1 MTSTRRTWQ
10 AALIGAVLTASL
22 AFGATAF
29 AQTETESETETE
41 TESPSVDATEQQM
54 TPEDFFENRR
64 EEHET
69 READFAAGLAE
80 RLGLDVDTV
89 ETAIEEIREELSA
102 ERRAEA
108 EAWAGEQLDQAVE
121 DGTLTQEQAD
131 ALLEL
136 AESVEGQLFGG
147 RSMEGFGA
155 VCSEDTAAEV
165 GSASAPPANRVRR
178 HRYRR

>member
-1 MTSTRRTWQ
+1 MTTKRRTWQ

-41 TESPSVDATEQQM
+41 SPSVDATEQQM

-64 EEHET
+64 EEHAT

-89 ETAIEEIREELSA
+89 ETAIEETREELSA

-108 EAWAGEQLDQAVE
+108 EAWAGQQLDQAVE

-131 ALLEL
+131 ALLGL

-147 RSMEGFGA
+147 RSMEGFGGRMFGGHGGGGFGFGP
-155 VCSEDTAAEV
+155 SGE
-165 GSASAPPANRVRR
+165 
-178 HRYRR
+178 

>member
-41 TESPSVDATEQQM
+41 AETQTESPSVDATEQQM

-64 EEHET
+64 EEHDT

-89 ETAIEEIREELSA
+89 ETAIEETREELSA

-108 EAWAGEQLDQAVE
+108 KAWAGEQLDQAVE

-136 AESVEGQLFGG
+136 AEVAEGQLFGG
-147 RSMEGFGA
+147 RAMQGFGGRMFRGHGGGGGFGFGP
-155 VCSEDTAAEV
+155 SGE
-165 GSASAPPANRVRR
+165 
-178 HRYRR
+178 

>member
-10 AALIGAVLTASL
+10 AALIGTVLTASL

-41 TESPSVDATEQQM
+41 TESPSVGATEQQM

-102 ERRAEA
+102 ERRAE
-108 EAWAGEQLDQAVE
+108 GL
-121 DGTLTQEQAD
+121 
-131 ALLEL
+131 
-136 AESVEGQLFGG
+136 G
-147 RSMEGFGA
+147 RRANWTRRSR
-155 VCSEDTAAEV
+155 TA
-165 GSASAPPANRVRR
+165 P
-178 HRYRR
+178 